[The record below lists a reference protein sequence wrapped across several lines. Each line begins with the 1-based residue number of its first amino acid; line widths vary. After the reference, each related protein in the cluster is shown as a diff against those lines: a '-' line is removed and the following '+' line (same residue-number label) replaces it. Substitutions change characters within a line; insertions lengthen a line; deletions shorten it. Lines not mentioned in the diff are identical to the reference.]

1 MEWIWPMCLQSIK
14 LLGEFCFCF
23 LFMLLMFFRANAT
36 FSFFADKVRIALD
49 NGNFPCLQ
57 NAILEVAF
65 ASVQVLLLGLVV
77 RWLESMVGFFLSLFL
92 EYLLT
97 MCCSRSLWW
106 ATSVICWV
114 TNVSRW

>member
-1 MEWIWPMCLQSIK
+1 MHLQLIK
-14 LLGEFCFCF
+14 LLGEFYFCF
-23 LFMLLMFFRANAT
+23 LFMLLMFFRVNTT
-36 FSFFADKVRIALD
+36 FSFFADKVHVALD
-49 NGNFPCLQ
+49 NSDFPCLR
-57 NAILEVAF
+57 NVILEVAF

-106 ATSVICWV
+106 ATSMICQA
-114 TNVSRW
+114 TNMSRW

>member
-1 MEWIWPMCLQSIK
+1 MEWIWPMHLQSIE
-14 LLGEFCFCF
+14 LLGEFHF
-23 LFMLLMFFRANAT
+23 LFLFTLLMFFRANAT
-36 FSFFADKVRIALD
+36 FSFFADEVHVALD
-49 NGNFPCLQ
+49 NGDFPCLR
-57 NAILEVAF
+57 NVIPEVAF

-106 ATSVICWV
+106 ATSVICRV

>member
-1 MEWIWPMCLQSIK
+1 MRSQSIE
-14 LLGEFCFCF
+14 LLGEFHFCF
-23 LFMLLMFFRANAT
+23 LFTLLMFFRANAT
-36 FSFFADKVRIALD
+36 FSFFADEVRIALN

-57 NAILEVAF
+57 NTILEVTF
-65 ASVQVLLLGLVV
+65 ASVQVLLLSLVV

-106 ATSVICWV
+106 ATSVICWAM
-114 TNVSRW
+114 NVSRW